1 MFQKV
6 LVANRGEIAVRI
18 IRALR
23 EMGIQSV
30 AIFSEADRNALHT
43 ELADEAICI
52 GPARGL
58 DSYANPVAVLS
69 AAIVTG
75 ADAIHPGYG
84 FLSERSD
91 FVALC
96 EEMNIKFI
104 GPSSQLIRDMG
115 NKQNARTTMREA
127 GVPIIPGGKDLIENI
142 EEARE
147 IADKIGYPVMI
158 KAADGGGGKGM
169 RLAMTAEDLEP
180 MFQQAQNET
189 QSIYGNRHLY
199 IERTI

>member
-23 EMGIQSV
+23 ELDITSV
-30 AIFSEADRNALHT
+30 AIFSEADRYALHT

-52 GPARGL
+52 GPAKGI

-91 FVALC
+91 FASLC
-96 EEMNIKFI
+96 ERMSIKFI
-104 GPSSQLIRDMG
+104 GPSSRIIRDMG

-127 GVPIIPGGKDLIENI
+127 GVPIVPGWKDL
-142 EEARE
+142 
-147 IADKIGYPVMI
+147 V
-158 KAADGGGGKGM
+158 
-169 RLAMTAEDLEP
+169 
-180 MFQQAQNET
+180 
-189 QSIYGNRHLY
+189 
-199 IERTI
+199 